1 MGFSL
6 DRNVLIERKVSIVI
20 RTTERLRPNS
30 QRVTISSDNL
40 TRAVPP
46 VPFDIAAV
54 LIVLAATF
62 GHVKHRSI
70 LMALVGLTLTDAF
83 ASLAVLAVNFLVPSS
98 RTTDSIVEL
107 ITGIAFHQTLKNGI
121 LSFLL
126 FAGALHVDWSE
137 LPRERWTTIVLS
149 TIGVLLST
157 MLLGTTIER
166 MFSRMKDG

>member
-1 MGFSL
+1 
-6 DRNVLIERKVSIVI
+6 
-20 RTTERLRPNS
+20 
-30 QRVTISSDNL
+30 
-40 TRAVPP
+40 
-46 VPFDIAAV
+46 
-54 LIVLAATF
+54 
-62 GHVKHRSI
+62 
-70 LMALVGLTLTDAF
+70 MALVGLTLTDAF